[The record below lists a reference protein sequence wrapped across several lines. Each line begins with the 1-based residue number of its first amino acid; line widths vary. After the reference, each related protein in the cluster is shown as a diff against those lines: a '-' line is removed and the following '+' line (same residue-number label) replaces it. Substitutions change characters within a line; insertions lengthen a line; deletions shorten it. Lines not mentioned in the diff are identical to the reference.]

1 MEAEIRIKIINFA
14 KQIVCGKVMDS
25 PEDMQFYL
33 NYRKEIEEVLLMWSK
48 D

>member
-1 MEAEIRIKIINFA
+1 MEAKTRLKIINFA

-33 NYRKEIEEVLLMWSK
+33 NYRVEIEEVLRKWAE